1 MTDKGLWSSRVAG
14 AMSHLAVLLFALCR
28 LKAVERRREA
38 VQQPLLLQSTL
49 PLHHHVNNR
58 NNNNNNNNIHT
69 CIAPY
74 GRNFR
79 GAGPGSVL
87 VGVRRGKRLSLR
99 EEKCL

>member
-49 PLHHHVNNR
+49 PLHHHVNNTSC
-58 NNNNNNNNIHT
+58 NHQKSLEKLSSIEDQGQTDHFAVLP
-69 CIAPY
+69 CPY
-74 GRNFR
+74 
-79 GAGPGSVL
+79 VL
-87 VGVRRGKRLSLR
+87 DIVL
-99 EEKCL
+99 